1 MAAPPPATPP
11 EAIPP
16 DQQEDVERL
25 SKGLSVLLV
34 SKQIPWRIQGELARQ
49 GYTTVEDL
57 ADRWDSPEEAR
68 NHGPRELDF
77 TEGNHGF
84 TAQSTAFTAMR
95 LLQAVRAARMLATI
109 PGTAHT
115 QGALPRSTTPGG
127 SSLEISLDRRTLEE
141 TYMKTYKVSRPRLEL
156 QGSDAL
162 LKRQHRFIT
171 RGEIGFIQVKHLISA
186 LPEEGE
192 RPTKT
197 SKRFTMDGWEGHEE
211 EEVRSNPTTRRQ
223 LERMHMVFRTTLLM
237 CTASAPQ
244 FANLCITKEEL
255 DAWYTWFYGEDIAG
269 RSPPPSEAILLY
281 AERNAWRKIHDM
293 VHGGTTLSEAL
304 RTIKL
309 DLLFWTR
316 EVYERVNKQ
325 TVKTIQTKGKGKTK
339 TTIRQAT
346 APWQPQWM
354 KPRKGEPKGKG
365 TTKGTLGYN
374 KSERPLSKFPD
385 PGVHPQVVQQ
395 KSVAPLSMI
404 PDPGPQPQVAQQQSE
419 RPLSIIPDP
428 GAHPQVVQQKSVA
441 PLSMIP
447 DPGAHPQVAQQ
458 QSERPLSMIP
468 DPGAHPRWYNK
479 RV

>member
-1 MAAPPPATPP
+1 MAAPPPATPT

-49 GYTTVEDL
+49 GYSTVEDL

-127 SSLEISLDRRTLEE
+127 SPLEISLDRRTLEE
-141 TYMKTYKVSRPRLEL
+141 TYMKTYKVSRPRLES

-162 LKRQHRFIT
+162 LKRQHRFIA

-197 SKRFTMDGWEGHEE
+197 SKRFTLDGWEGHEE

-255 DAWYTWFYGEDIAG
+255 DSWYEWFYGEDIAG

-281 AERNAWRKIHDM
+281 AESNAWRKIHDM

-339 TTIRQAT
+339 VTTRQAT

-365 TTKGTLGYN
+365 TTKGTPGGRGKTTKG
-374 KSERPLSKFPD
+374 KSKTPGKPD
-385 PGVHPQVVQQ
+385 WPSHWAIKNPKNVPYCRDFHLYKSCTGQCGRSHNCPVRVDGWTCDAAPGTHSTSECPH
-395 KSVAPLSMI
+395 AP
-404 PDPGPQPQVAQQQSE
+404 
-419 RPLSIIPDP
+419 
-428 GAHPQVVQQKSVA
+428 K
-441 PLSMIP
+441 
-447 DPGAHPQVAQQ
+447 
-458 QSERPLSMIP
+458 
-468 DPGAHPRWYNK
+468 
-479 RV
+479 